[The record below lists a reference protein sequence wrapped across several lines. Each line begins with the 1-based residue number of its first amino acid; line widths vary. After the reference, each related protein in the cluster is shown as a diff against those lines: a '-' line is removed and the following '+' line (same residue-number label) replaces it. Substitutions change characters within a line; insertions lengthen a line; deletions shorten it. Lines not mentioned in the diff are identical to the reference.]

1 MAELKDSYGRKISY
15 LRISVTDKCNLRCRY
30 CVSGKKFVLKKREEI
45 LSLEESERIA
55 RVGATLGITKIRFT
69 GGEPLLRK
77 GIDHLIEKVSAT
89 PGISDVSL
97 TTNGTLLEK
106 YALRL
111 RESGLKR
118 INISL
123 DTLNPTKFE
132 KMTGTN
138 LWPQVMAGIEE
149 ALIRFDKVK
158 LNVVA
163 IRGTNDDE
171 ILDFVKFTQDKPI
184 GLRFIEFMPIGDN
197 GWKPDQ
203 FLSSSFVKNRIEREY
218 ELKKIDQC
226 SRSDSAELYQIDGFE
241 GTLGFISAITRGF
254 CKNCNRLRLT
264 ADGFLKPCLSSDVE
278 IDIKSEMRSGAK
290 DDELAE
296 LFVKALALKPR
307 EHNLLGENGT
317 KRRMFQIGG

>member
-1 MAELKDSYGRKISY
+1 
-15 LRISVTDKCNLRCRY
+15 
-30 CVSGKKFVLKKREEI
+30 
-45 LSLEESERIA
+45 
-55 RVGATLGITKIRFT
+55 
-69 GGEPLLRK
+69 
-77 GIDHLIEKVSAT
+77 
-89 PGISDVSL
+89 
-97 TTNGTLLEK
+97 
-106 YALRL
+106 
-111 RESGLKR
+111 
-118 INISL
+118 
-123 DTLNPTKFE
+123 LNPTKFE

-149 ALIRFDKVK
+149 ALVRFDKVK

-171 ILDFVKFTQDKPI
+171 ILDFVKFVADKPI

-203 FLSSSFVKNRIEREY
+203 FLSSSLVKNRIEREY
-218 ELKKIDQC
+218 ELRKIDQL
-226 SRSDSAELYQIDGFE
+226 SRSDSAELYQIEGFE
-241 GTLGFISAITRGF
+241 GTLGFISAITHGF

-307 EHNLLGENGT
+307 EHNLLGEKGT